1 MASLIRAGEADLG
14 ALSHV
19 IAEAFH
25 DLPPSRWLVPDPDRR
40 RQIFPGYFLLYLEH
54 ALASGVIW
62 TTERRDAA
70 ALWFSY
76 SQDAPPPPDDYVAR
90 LTAITAPWSRRF
102 LAFDAALDRRHPAGI
117 PHRHLAILAVQPGRQ
132 GQGTGTM
139 LLDYCHAELDMHTRL
154 PAYLEAADQ
163 RTRHLYLLH
172 GYGDLGPPI
181 HLPGGPMMYPMWR
194 DPLPQR
200 SPLVRAEPNHD
211 RGRSSV
217 NTTDDR
223 PRSCRRGGAAM
234 AS

>member
-1 MASLIRAGEADLG
+1 MTQLIRAGAEDLD
-14 ALSHV
+14 ALSYV

-25 DLPPSRWLVPDPDRR
+25 DLPPSRWLVPDPERR

-70 ALWFSY
+70 ALWISY
-76 SQDAPPPPDDYVAR
+76 DEDAPPGPDDYAAR
-90 LTAITAPWSRRF
+90 LTAITAPCTTRF
-102 LAFDAALDRRHPAGI
+102 LAFDAALDRRHPAGV
-117 PHRHLAILAVQPGRQ
+117 PHHHLAILAVEPRRQ

-139 LLDYCHAELDMHTRL
+139 LLDYYHAELDKHSRL

-163 RTRHLYLLH
+163 RTRQLYLRR

-181 HLPGGPMMYPMWR
+181 HLPHGPMMYPMWR

-200 SPLVRAEPNHD
+200 RLLIRPEPNHD

-217 NTTDDR
+217 APADER
-223 PRSCRRGGAAM
+223 PRS
-234 AS
+234 